1 MSLWHLTNKPNLII
15 KMKVNET
22 SWTLYYFKESRCN
35 YYIYFDSISKNNWQ
49 YVIKVT
55 GMSWH
60 QQQLENLPMFC
71 FQSAET
77 DSREQGDDLF
87 CDLLLLLQRGQAN
100 SGFVGNKVRV
110 HRAQQGRRR
119 TRTGQRS
126 ERNHRK

>member
-1 MSLWHLTNKPNLII
+1 MFCL
-15 KMKVNET
+15 
-22 SWTLYYFKESRCN
+22 
-35 YYIYFDSISKNNWQ
+35 
-49 YVIKVT
+49 
-55 GMSWH
+55 
-60 QQQLENLPMFC
+60 FC

-119 TRTGQRS
+119 TRTGKRS